1 MTGKYNLPFLFR
13 FSFFSHERP
22 FFRYIWEIYKARM
35 NKKEQKLNSLQ
46 EEFSRIQDEN
56 KDLDISKYL
65 AKREDLPDL
74 GEIQIYDYDKDLV
87 ESVESAEEVL
97 DALFELYFGDI
108 TGIEEN
114 KYLVKK
120 VKEDAQVYAE
130 TIFLQRMTRKN
141 FLTQL
146 KQVDNGDS
154 SARMHEVVNQSIS
167 QIRDN
172 IKFAQSQR
180 TELEKYYRDM
190 RKDYDRMME
199 NIKQVKIEQGLETKT
214 DGKIVD
220 ARSLN
225 DMIEKIIKNKD

>member
-1 MTGKYNLPFLFR
+1 
-13 FSFFSHERP
+13 
-22 FFRYIWEIYKARM
+22 
-35 NKKEQKLNSLQ
+35 LNSLQ

-56 KDLDISKYL
+56 KDLDITKYL
-65 AKREDLPDL
+65 AKKEDLPDL
-74 GEIQIYDYDKDLV
+74 GEVQIYDYDKDLV
-87 ESVESAEEVL
+87 ESVDSAEEVL
-97 DALFELYFGDI
+97 DALFDLYFGDI
-108 TGIEEN
+108 PGIEEN
-114 KYLVKK
+114 NYLMKK

-199 NIKQVKIEQGLETKT
+199 NIKQVKIEQGLETKA

-225 DMIEKIIKNKD
+225 DMIEKMLKNKD